1 MRLQTV
7 GFHELYTEH
16 AEAVFRFAYWLSG
29 NETDARDITSET
41 FARVWTSDSELRV
54 ETLRAYLFATARN
67 LHLKNVKRRL
77 RHEPIN
83 EAIEDPSLRPDY
95 LTEVR
100 SELQATL
107 AAVQSLPE
115 IDRAVLMLRAH
126 DDLPY
131 EEIARITGLTLTTVK
146 VKVFRA
152 RAKLESLLNQA
163 KESK

>member
-1 MRLQTV
+1 
-7 GFHELYTEH
+7 
-16 AEAVFRFAYWLSG
+16 
-29 NETDARDITSET
+29 
-41 FARVWTSDSELRV
+41 
-54 ETLRAYLFATARN
+54 LRAYLFATARN

-115 IDRAVLMLRAH
+115 IDRAVLMLRAN

-131 EEIARITGLTLTTVK
+131 EEIARVTGLTLATVK